1 MTPIW
6 QIPLLP
12 EDCLGKAA
20 QDTGGATEDRALR
33 SAGSFAGIAV
43 REMLQYFTRTWSNMR
58 IYYTKVYQEI
68 WVGLALTT
76 YAYYKISFG
85 GKKAVADKSSVPGHH

>member
-1 MTPIW
+1 
-6 QIPLLP
+6 
-12 EDCLGKAA
+12 
-20 QDTGGATEDRALR
+20 
-33 SAGSFAGIAV
+33 
-43 REMLQYFTRTWSNMR
+43 MLQYFSRTWSNMR

-85 GKKAVADKSSVPGHH
+85 VNADQRVFIFII

>member
-1 MTPIW
+1 
-6 QIPLLP
+6 
-12 EDCLGKAA
+12 
-20 QDTGGATEDRALR
+20 
-33 SAGSFAGIAV
+33 
-43 REMLQYFTRTWSNMR
+43 MLQYFSRTWSNMR

-85 GKKAVADKSSVPGHH
+85 VVKKQWQTNPLFLAIIKWLFTGYAFHDLSSLL